1 MKRIY
6 VTAVPLE
13 SNFLLTPRRAEP
25 VNFNLN
31 HTPAPA
37 AFPIVPVL
45 RDTVREGDSV
55 KVIAVRQKNAPENR
69 NMDLLRQELN
79 GLRLPDCTLCDISV
93 AETQEKDA
101 LLALFG
107 ALIDAFE
114 EEACY
119 YACITFGT
127 KTYPLVLFSAL
138 RCAEKLM
145 RDIEV
150 KGIYY
155 REITRREGRE
165 DSARLYD
172 VSALFTLDSIADL
185 AAGGFSGSAREFVH
199 LLLDPSCDGG
209 GGRNGSGPAPAGH

>member
-13 SNFLLTPRRAEP
+13 SNFVLEPKYAEP
-25 VNFNLN
+25 ANFSLRN
-31 HTPAPA
+31 APREA
-37 AFPIVPVL
+37 AFPIIPVL
-45 RDTVREGDSV
+45 EDTVREGDSV

-69 NMDLLRQELN
+69 NMDILRREIGAL
-79 GLRLPDCTLCDISV
+79 GLPDCTICDV
-93 AETQEKDA
+93 TVGETQEKDA

-107 ALIDAFE
+107 ALVDAFE

-138 RCAEKLM
+138 RCADKLM
-145 RDIEV
+145 RDVEV

-155 REITRREGRE
+155 REITRSEGRE
-165 DSARLYD
+165 TGARMYD

-185 AAGGFSGSAREFVH
+185 AADGVTGDAREFLH
-199 LLLDPSCDGG
+199 LLLDPARGE
-209 GGRNGSGPAPAGH
+209 

>member
-13 SNFLLTPRRAEP
+13 SNFVLEQKYAEP
-25 VNFNLN
+25 ANFSLRN
-31 HTPAPA
+31 APRAA
-37 AFPIVPVL
+37 AFPIIPVL
-45 RDTVREGDSV
+45 EDTVREGDSV
-55 KVIAVRQKNAPENR
+55 KVIAVRQKNAPENK
-69 NMDLLRQELN
+69 NMDILRREIGAL
-79 GLRLPDCTLCDISV
+79 GLPDCTICDV
-93 AETQEKDA
+93 TVGETQEKDA

-107 ALIDAFE
+107 ALVDAFE

-138 RCAEKLM
+138 RCADKLM
-145 RDIEV
+145 RDVEV

-155 REITRREGRE
+155 REITRSEGKE
-165 DSARLYD
+165 TGARMYD

-185 AAGGFSGSAREFVH
+185 AADGVTGDARKFLH
-199 LLLDPSCDGG
+199 LLLDPARGE
-209 GGRNGSGPAPAGH
+209 

>member
-13 SNFLLTPRRAEP
+13 SNFVLEQKYAEP
-25 VNFNLN
+25 ANFSLRN
-31 HTPAPA
+31 APRAA
-37 AFPIVPVL
+37 AFPIISVL
-45 RDTVREGDSV
+45 EDTVREGDSV

-69 NMDLLRQELN
+69 NMDILRREIGAL
-79 GLRLPDCTLCDISV
+79 GLPDCTICDV
-93 AETQEKDA
+93 TVGETQEKDA

-107 ALIDAFE
+107 ALVDAFE

-138 RCAEKLM
+138 RCADKLM
-145 RDIEV
+145 RDVEV

-155 REITRREGRE
+155 REITRSEGRE
-165 DSARLYD
+165 TGARMYD

-185 AAGGFSGSAREFVH
+185 AADGVTGDAREFLH
-199 LLLDPSCDGG
+199 LLLDPARGE
-209 GGRNGSGPAPAGH
+209 

>member
-13 SNFLLTPRRAEP
+13 SNFVLEQKYAEP
-25 VNFNLN
+25 ANFSLRN
-31 HTPAPA
+31 APRAA
-37 AFPIVPVL
+37 AFPIISVL
-45 RDTVREGDSV
+45 EDTVREGDSV
-55 KVIAVRQKNAPENR
+55 KVIAVRQKNAPENK
-69 NMDLLRQELN
+69 NMDILRREIGAL
-79 GLRLPDCTLCDISV
+79 GLPDCTICDV
-93 AETQEKDA
+93 TVGETQEKDA

-107 ALIDAFE
+107 ALVDAFE

-138 RCAEKLM
+138 RCADKLM
-145 RDIEV
+145 RDVEV

-155 REITRREGRE
+155 REITRSEGRE
-165 DSARLYD
+165 TGARMYD

-185 AAGGFSGSAREFVH
+185 AADGVTGDAREFLH
-199 LLLDPSCDGG
+199 LLLDPARGE
-209 GGRNGSGPAPAGH
+209 

>member
-13 SNFLLTPRRAEP
+13 SNFVLEPKYAEP
-25 VNFNLN
+25 ANFSLRK
-31 HTPAPA
+31 APRAA
-37 AFPIVPVL
+37 AFPIIPVL
-45 RDTVREGDSV
+45 EDTVREGDSV

-69 NMDLLRQELN
+69 NMDILRREIGAL
-79 GLRLPDCTLCDISV
+79 GLPDCTICDV
-93 AETQEKDA
+93 TVGETQEKDA

-107 ALIDAFE
+107 ALVDAFE

-138 RCAEKLM
+138 RCADKLM
-145 RDIEV
+145 RDVEV

-155 REITRREGRE
+155 REITRSEGRE
-165 DSARLYD
+165 TGARMYD

-185 AAGGFSGSAREFVH
+185 AADGVTGDAREFLH
-199 LLLDPSCDGG
+199 LLLDPARGE
-209 GGRNGSGPAPAGH
+209 